1 MTNSLV
7 KIIFQRS
14 AFASCRHARALAR
27 VAGLPRQVRAFI
39 TIDES
44 FKVRDKKIP
53 HNKFDEMSSLEDVNW
68 IPLRIH
74 FRSRN
79 TQPHLKLDICH
90 P

>member
-27 VAGLPRQVRAFI
+27 AAGLPRQVRAFI

-44 FKVRDKKIP
+44 FQVRDKKNP
-53 HNKFDEMSSLEDVNW
+53 HSKFDEMSSLEDVN
-68 IPLRIH
+68 
-74 FRSRN
+74 
-79 TQPHLKLDICH
+79 
-90 P
+90 